1 MSGFSRFAYLNGIAN
16 DIYNYDMDYT
26 ITGEK
31 ESVFKVGLGI
41 GIGYRIFSYKGI
53 YWGTSL
59 NVGRYLIGKNEHFY
73 SGFLDI
79 NDDATMILDIEFLK
93 FGWAF

>member
-1 MSGFSRFAYLNGIAN
+1 AFLNGQKN
-16 DIYNYDMDYT
+16 NYDYYYDDIST
-26 ITGEK
+26 K
-31 ESVFKVGLGI
+31 NDRESIVKVGLGI

-59 NVGRYLIGKNEHFY
+59 NVGRYFIGKNDHFY
-73 SGFLDI
+73 SSFLEI